1 MNYLKRFFYGLLIG
15 LGKII
20 PGVSGS
26 LIALSLGVY
35 EKSINSINHFFK
47 DIKKNTI
54 YLFPLGVGILLSII
68 FSSKIVIKLLNN
80 YYLPTILFF
89 LGLIIGGIQD
99 ISKQIS
105 IRYTHLT
112 IISFTFIL
120 IISLFISNKELVFN
134 NYTHKFIFYIIIGI
148 IDAMCMIIPGISGTA
163 ILMMIG
169 CYKMLMELLSNL
181 TNINQIVD
189 NIKIIIP
196 FLIGLTIGIIITIK
210 LVHYLFKNHNTK
222 TYNIIFGFL
231 LSSITYMFIT
241 TLKCN
246 YTINQVLIG
255 FVLFITGYILIQ
267 KIGSNY
273 D

>member
-1 MNYLKRFFYGLLIG
+1 MKRLFYGLLIG

-26 LIALSLGVY
+26 VIALSLGVY
-35 EKSINSINHFFK
+35 EQSINSINHFFR
-47 DIKKNTI
+47 DIKKNTL
-54 YLFPLGVGILLSII
+54 YLLPLGIGILISII

-89 LGLIIGGIQD
+89 LGLILGGIQD
-99 ISKQIS
+99 IRKQIS

-112 IISFTFIL
+112 IISFTLIL
-120 IISLFISNKELVFN
+120 IISLFTSNNELVFN
-134 NYTHKFIFYIIIGI
+134 NYTHEFIFYIIIGI

-169 CYKMLMELLSNL
+169 CYKMLIELLSNL
-181 TNINQIVD
+181 TNINQIID
-189 NIKIIIP
+189 NFKIILP
-196 FLIGLTIGIIITIK
+196 FIIGLTVGIIITIK
-210 LVHYLFKNHNTK
+210 LVNYLFNNYYTK

-255 FVLFITGYILIQ
+255 FVLFIIGYILI
-267 KIGSNY
+267 KKMGFNY